1 MRVIV
6 DSNIIMSALIRD
18 KKTREILTSPLIE
31 FYTIDFTI
39 SEIRKHKELILEK
52 SGLSEEELEVMLALI
67 MENVLVVGRN
77 EIKSKLKEAINLMKE
92 IGIKDSPILA
102 CALAIPNDG
111 LWTQD
116 KHFQKQNKVKII
128 LTPTLLKII

>member
-6 DSNIIMSALIRD
+6 DSNIIISALIRD
-18 KKTREILTSPLIE
+18 KKTREIITSPLTE

-39 SEIRKHKELILEK
+39 TEIRKHKELILEK
-52 SGLSEEELEVMLALI
+52 SGLIEEEFEVMLALI

-92 IGIKDSPILA
+92 IDIKDAPILA

-128 LTPTLLKII
+128 LTETLLKII